1 MRKFQNYQIAEL
13 ALVVTVML
21 LPRVSMAS
29 DTAHLDGS
37 WQTTVSCE
45 DSRGGL
51 GYSYRF
57 TSVVKGGVFH
67 GEQGIVGEP
76 SSLQIDGKIAADGSA
91 KLYAKGRTGSKEFV
105 PGRDT
110 PMGTSYGYNINA
122 HFEGSTGTGTR
133 VEGRPC
139 SLQFVKE

>member
-1 MRKFQNYQIAEL
+1 
-13 ALVVTVML
+13 
-21 LPRVSMAS
+21 
-29 DTAHLDGS
+29 
-37 WQTTVSCE
+37 
-45 DSRGGL
+45 
-51 GYSYRF
+51 
-57 TSVVKGGVFH
+57 VKGGVFH